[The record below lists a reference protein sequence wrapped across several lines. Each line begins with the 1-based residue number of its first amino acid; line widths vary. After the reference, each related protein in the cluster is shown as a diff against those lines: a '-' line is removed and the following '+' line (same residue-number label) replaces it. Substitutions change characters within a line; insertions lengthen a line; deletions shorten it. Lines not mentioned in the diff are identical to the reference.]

1 MMKAPDK
8 ISIPLNVIC
17 FLGTGLISLLLGFG
31 MVLWWLFIVVAAWP
45 IVYGKSRRNKAAAWS
60 SLACIA
66 CFLLA
71 FLLWPVFRIISP
83 KYFDE
88 NYDPKTGK
96 VIDPWQQPL
105 PKHGESIPV
114 E

>member
-1 MMKAPDK
+1 MKAKDK
-8 ISIPLNVIC
+8 ISIPLNIIC
-17 FLGTGLISLLLGFG
+17 FLGTGLISLCLGFG
-31 MVLWWLFIVVAAWP
+31 MLLWWLFIIVAAARP

-60 SLACIA
+60 ALACIA

-96 VIDPWQQPL
+96 VIDPSQQLL
-105 PKHGESIPV
+105 PEPGKNIPSP
-114 E
+114 